1 MAYMT
6 LLRPAEMQSIPFKPV
21 TFGMVALPERCPATI
36 YSALVGRITDNT
48 AESLMCLF
56 YDMYSTVVA
65 DTAETRF
72 LWYRRDDPINVPYI
86 TRSAT
91 SLLIIIYTHLASLV
105 AAAIYAI
112 DALPQT
118 PESKHAL
125 QTLATAYLPS
135 SYMCVFNLPSRPNL
149 VAAIHDAPAAPP
161 TRVID
166 CPTEFGKTYTVTLAA
181 FNEGTTERVLFELCR
196 PFFCDLY
203 EAFLP
208 GPAIDVDVLVA
219 ITESPHAAHD
229 SLYFALAELAH
240 ITSHRNT
247 PAIKKTVDA
256 AVAHSFKTKTFVELS
271 ARYHTW
277 LKTHVLSDPHPLF
290 ADTSFTEHLLEFIET
305 ALQASYT
312 DESALAWHPHA
323 PGPSHPLS
331 RLLFTRQR
339 SCVTSPFNTSSPM
352 QTFANLSTSALAEFI
367 TYASYS
373 PCCHSTFQPVYPYA
387 THTCAPADTDAI
399 IQILHNVDA
408 YTNTVLS
415 AASTL
420 FAAPFVT
427 HGQVPHPIFP
437 QLWSDILFVRMYFP
451 QLYRC
456 HNEQLGAEYETLFDT
471 ICTTYRTW
479 RACTK
484 DPKPTTDI
492 LHLVHP
498 ILNLRRIA
506 SHSTSVTRTLLNKV
520 QRYICSPRNLG
531 NHSAPPPTTADA
543 LATAA
548 ELPIQC
554 FLCDLPN
561 DKHTITTIAEPDV
574 YAKELAYIASFST
587 VPLDDQCVARA
598 PLSQHLQ
605 HQFLES
611 FPAQPHPR
619 EPDMA
624 PFQTLCAAITNY
636 PRVASHPFTN
646 TLCNLTAP
654 QPSTT
659 IIHQT
664 DNLVT
669 NAAAFADRFYTAAST
684 TIPELKL
691 PSQAR
696 VVSTYAPAWWTA
708 NRFHAN
714 IPGCQTACKQMP
726 DLVYL
731 TELILVYMD
740 YLKLHLS
747 SNIPVSKPPP
757 RYAETLAYI
766 VDTIFADAI
775 HTSATLTINT
785 LARAIVQYQGTLWQ
799 TCA

>member
-1 MAYMT
+1 MAYTT
-6 LLRPAEMQSIPFKPV
+6 LLRPDEAQFIPFKPV
-21 TFGMVALPERCPATI
+21 TFGMVALAERCPATI
-36 YSALVGRITDNT
+36 YSALAGRVTDNT
-48 AESLMCLF
+48 TESLMCLF
-56 YDMYSTVVA
+56 YDMYTAVVS
-65 DTAETRF
+65 DTAETRV
-72 LWYRRDDPINVPYI
+72 LWYHRDDPINMSYI

-118 PESKHAL
+118 PESRHAL
-125 QTLATAYLPS
+125 QTLVTAYLPP
-135 SYMCVFNLPSRPNL
+135 SYMCVFNLPSRLNL
-149 VAAIHDAPAAPP
+149 VAAIHDAPAVSP

-166 CPTEFGKTYTVTLAA
+166 CPAELGKTYTITLAA

-196 PFFCDLY
+196 PFFCDLH
-203 EAFLP
+203 ESFPP
-208 GPAIDVDVLVA
+208 GPTIDADVLVA

-229 SLYFALAELAH
+229 SLYFALAELTH
-240 ITSHRNT
+240 ITLHRNT
-247 PAIKKTVDA
+247 SAIKKTVDA
-256 AVAHSFKTKTFVELS
+256 AVAPLFKTKTFIELS

-277 LKTHVLSDPHPLF
+277 LKSHVLSDPHPLF
-290 ADTSFTEHLLEFIET
+290 ANTSFTEQLLEFIET

-312 DESALAWHPHA
+312 EESALAWHPHA

-339 SCVTSPFNTSSPM
+339 SCVTSPFNTASPM
-352 QTFANLSTSALAEFI
+352 HTFANLSTSALAEFT
-367 TYASYS
+367 TYASS
-373 PCCHSTFQPVYPYA
+373 SQHCHSTFQPVYPYA

-451 QLYRC
+451 QLYHC
-456 HNEQLGAEYETLFDT
+456 HNEQLGTEYETLFDT

-479 RACTK
+479 CACNK
-484 DPKPTTDI
+484 DHTPTNDI
-492 LHLVHP
+492 LHLIHP

-506 SHSTSVTRTLLNKV
+506 SHSPSVTRTLLNKV
-520 QRYICSPRNLG
+520 QRYICSSRNLG
-531 NHSAPPPTTADA
+531 GHSALPPTTADA

-554 FLCDLPN
+554 FLRDLPN
-561 DKHTITTIAEPDV
+561 DKHTITTIAEPDI
-574 YAKELAYIASFST
+574 YTKELAYIASISSI
-587 VPLDDQCVARA
+587 PLDEQCVARA

-611 FPAQPHPR
+611 FPTQQHPR
-619 EPDMA
+619 EPDMV
-624 PFQTLCAAITNY
+624 PFQHLHAAITNY
-636 PRVASHPFTN
+636 PRIASHPFTS

-654 QPSTT
+654 QPNAIT
-659 IIHQT
+659 IHQT

-669 NAAAFADRFYTAAST
+669 NAAAFADHFYTAASSA
-684 TIPELKL
+684 IPELKL

-696 VVSTYAPAWWTA
+696 TTSPYAPAWWTA
-708 NRFHAN
+708 NRFYTS
-714 IPGCQTACKQMP
+714 IPGCQTTCKQMP
-726 DLVYL
+726 DLIYL

-747 SNIPVSKPPP
+747 SNFLVSKPPP
-757 RYAETLAYI
+757 RYVETLAYI

-775 HTSATLTINT
+775 HASTPLTIST
-785 LARAIVQYQGTLWQ
+785 LAGAVAQYQGTLWQ